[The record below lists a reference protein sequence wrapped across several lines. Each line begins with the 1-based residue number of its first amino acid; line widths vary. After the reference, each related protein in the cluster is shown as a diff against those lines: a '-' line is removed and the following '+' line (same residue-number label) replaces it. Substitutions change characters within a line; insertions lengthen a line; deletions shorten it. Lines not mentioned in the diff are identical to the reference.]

1 MTGRPVW
8 VLHRHERPRLHHDLR
23 LEERGVLRS
32 WALPKGLPTDWRRDR
47 LAVAVADHDLEHATY
62 TDEHKTIAD
71 HGWWAEVDQ
80 TGRRMVLD
88 LHGQSGT
95 RRYALIHTSAP
106 DGSDWLCHLLKD
118 QPAPPATAEGSGPT
132 ALREPK

>member
-47 LAVAVADHDLEHATY
+47 LAVAVADHALEHATY
-62 TDEHKTIAD
+62 
-71 HGWWAEVDQ
+71 
-80 TGRRMVLD
+80 
-88 LHGQSGT
+88 
-95 RRYALIHTSAP
+95 
-106 DGSDWLCHLLKD
+106 GSDWLCHLLKD
-118 QPAPPATAEGSGPT
+118 QPASPPPTPEGSGPT
-132 ALREPK
+132 ALRQPK